1 MGPNQV
7 ELILKSHLNI
17 FANRQN
23 PADKFYIYMYI
34 YILYDYLYII
44 FSIYTH
50 SSYVKLIKLVCVI
63 FEG

>member
-34 YILYDYLYII
+34 YILYDYLHII
-44 FSIYTH
+44 SSIYTH
-50 SSYVKLIKLVCVI
+50 NNFLDIYTQ
-63 FEG
+63 